1 MPRTGV
7 VLTNLGGPDTPDL
20 IEPFLV
26 GLFSDPLILSIRPAL
41 LRRLVARRI
50 ARKRTPRVAADY
62 RKIGGA
68 SPLRR
73 ETEAQA
79 SALET
84 ELERRAPGRFATA
97 VAMRYS
103 EPSSDAAVRALL

>member
-1 MPRTGV
+1 MPPTGV
-7 VLTNLGGPDTPDL
+7 VLSNLGGPDTPEL

-26 GLFSDPLILSIRPAL
+26 GLFSDPLILSVRPGF
-41 LRRLVARRI
+41 LRRFVARRI
-50 ARKRTPRVAADY
+50 AKKRTPRVAADY

-79 SALET
+79 TALER
-84 ELERRAPGRFATA
+84 ELERRTPGRFATA

-103 EPSSDAAVRALL
+103 EPSG